1 LDNGKKETRW
11 KSYLLGIGL
20 DQKDENYRV
29 TRSEDFQILGG
40 SERTHRRMQEKILD
54 LEDELARDGRTIA
67 NLQPDEYEDV
77 SRRLKNE

>member
-1 LDNGKKETRW
+1 MDNGKKETRW

>member
-1 LDNGKKETRW
+1 MDNRKEESGW

-20 DQKDENYRV
+20 DQKDGQYRV

-67 NLQPDEYEDV
+67 GLQPDEYEDV

>member
-1 LDNGKKETRW
+1 LDRGEDKSCW

-20 DQKDENYRV
+20 DQEDGHFRV

-54 LEDELARDGRTIA
+54 LEEDLARDGRSIA
-67 NLQPDEYEDV
+67 SLHPDEYEDV
-77 SRRLKNE
+77 SRRLKND